1 MGINRGAVIGFASM
15 CGPGG
20 AGLVVVDLLQLSG
33 QATARWWLA
42 TQRRHKNIERQGGN
56 KTNPLLAKIPMGT
69 RPLYLWWLLLVWGLW
84 RDICRWLS
92 ASKTVVTALL
102 TQWSYRS
109 LPLSHRYLVW
119 YVSRTPKMYQS
130 LGHLR
135 SYCELSASN
144 GRHCWYLPVHND
156 ILYLDLKRPWK

>member
-84 RDICRWLS
+84 RDICRWLR
-92 ASKTVVTALL
+92 ASKTAVTTLL

-119 YVSRTPKMYQS
+119 YISRTPKMERYVSIIGSSAIILWIIGIKWAS
-130 LGHLR
+130 LLIFT
-135 SYCELSASN
+135 
-144 GRHCWYLPVHND
+144 D
-156 ILYLDLKRPWK
+156 IMIFFI